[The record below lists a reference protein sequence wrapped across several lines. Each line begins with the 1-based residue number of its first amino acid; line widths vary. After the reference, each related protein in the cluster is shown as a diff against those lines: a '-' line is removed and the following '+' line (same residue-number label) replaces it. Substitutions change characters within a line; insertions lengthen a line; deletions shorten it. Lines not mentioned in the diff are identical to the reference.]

1 MTDERRQGD
10 LLIMDKLAAIQEKQS
25 DMHTELALNT
35 QATKQGTE
43 QITRLNGKVAAHE
56 SRLQAIESNQAL
68 ISNNLAQVN
77 QSNIVRNNQYTGWRD
92 WAVKGVIAVI
102 VMLFYYLL
110 TKNGFPNFLN

>member
-1 MTDERRQGD
+1 MQDERRQGD
-10 LLIMDKLAAIQEKQS
+10 LLILEKLSEV
-25 DMHTELALNT
+25 HTELALNT
-35 QATKQGTE
+35 QATKQTTQE
-43 QITRLNGKVAAHE
+43 LTKLNGKVVAHE

-77 QSNIVRNNQYTGWRD
+77 QANIKRNDQYSGWRD

-110 TKNGFPNFLN
+110 ANNGFPNFLN